1 MASGVQVSDDCKQVF
16 AEVKMNLQ
24 GKKKLRYTVLKF
36 SDDLKEIIIDEERKC
51 GEDVEKE
58 EPLHFMDTIRG
69 LPEDDGR
76 YILYDYPYQSS
87 FGKSSKVILI
97 MW

>member
-51 GEDVEKE
+51 EDMEKE
-58 EPLHFMDTIRG
+58 EHFMDTIRG

-87 FGKSSKVILI
+87 FGKASKVILI